1 MTARAFP
8 EPARGLILRRAHVAQ
23 MRAHVAAQAP
33 LEACGLVA
41 VLRGVSQRVYT
52 IPNELASPVRYR
64 FEPRAYLQALQD
76 MDAHGW
82 QVGLI
87 FHSHPQ
93 GEPVPSARDLAE
105 ASYPDA
111 VYYIWARRGV
121 TWAARG
127 YWLTAEAARP
137 APVRWE

>member
-8 EPARGLILRRAHVAQ
+8 TPARGVMLRRAHVAQ
-23 MRAHVAAQAP
+23 MRAYVAAQAP

-41 VLRGVSQRVYT
+41 VLRGVSQRVYN

-64 FEPRAYLQALQD
+64 FEPQAYLQALQD

-87 FHSHPQ
+87 FHSHPR

-111 VYYIWARRGV
+111 IYYIWARRGA
-121 TWAARG
+121 TWVARG
-127 YWLTAEAARP
+127 YWLTPKAARP